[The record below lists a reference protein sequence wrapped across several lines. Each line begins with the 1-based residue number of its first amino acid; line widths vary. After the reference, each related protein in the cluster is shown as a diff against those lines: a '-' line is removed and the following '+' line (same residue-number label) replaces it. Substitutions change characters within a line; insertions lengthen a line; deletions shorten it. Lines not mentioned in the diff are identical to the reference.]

1 MITQGDKRPARW
13 TSNGRVT
20 SERLAQNGVTI
31 REEIERRTGRSVSIG
46 SLYKALHRLER
57 QGLTGVTVGEPTG
70 VRGGRAK
77 KYVHLRPAGRSALGE
92 SVEALLRRTTLDLA
106 LDKTVSRT
114 RARRHLAP
122 ESAGR

>member
-1 MITQGDKRPARW
+1 MPTQLTELEMLALAAVAQLGDDAY
-13 TSNGRVT
+13 
-20 SERLAQNGVTI
+20 GVSI

-77 KYVHLRPAGRSALGE
+77 KYVHLRPAGRAALGE
-92 SVEALLRRTTLDLA
+92 SVEALLRMVDGLDTEWRTT
-106 LDKTVSRT
+106 
-114 RARRHLAP
+114 
-122 ESAGR
+122 